1 MFERELRADL
11 CVVGA
16 GMAGICVAIAAARRG
31 VKVILVHD
39 RPVVGGNASG
49 EVRMWIRGA
58 STAFPEYREGGILEE
73 IASDNIR
80 YNPSMNFSLWDGVLY
95 NKVTAEKN
103 ICLLLNTSCTSATE
117 KDGKIVGISAW
128 QLTS

>member
-39 RPVVGGNASG
+39 RPVVGGNASKFSQFFPMILILHLRWG
-49 EVRMWIRGA
+49 ECPLGRGLGFRHGRV
-58 STAFPEYREGGILEE
+58 SGRAFARILR
-73 IASDNIR
+73 ALR
-80 YNPSMNFSLWDGVLY
+80 GF
-95 NKVTAEKN
+95 
-103 ICLLLNTSCTSATE
+103 
-117 KDGKIVGISAW
+117 
-128 QLTS
+128 